1 MTPNAP
7 TTPPAA
13 TRRLSILTILGTRPE
28 LVKLAPFIP
37 LADADPQLQQRVLH
51 TGQHYSVDMDAVF
64 FEELALRPP
73 DVTLQVGSQSHAAQ
87 TAAIL
92 VGVEAALL
100 SHPPD
105 VVVVLG
111 DTNSTLGGAL
121 AAAKLG
127 IPIVHIEAGCRS
139 FLRAMPEEINR
150 VVTDHCA
157 SLLLCPNAQAQAQ
170 LQAEGIASDS
180 IVVVGSTSIDAARS
194 MQARAQGRPIIEQV
208 CSALGLGPT
217 AASNLLT
224 CTVHRA
230 ENTTPEVL
238 PGLIAG
244 LEALAVHYPI
254 AWPVHPRTRKV
265 MQQLGLVPSSRIHL
279 LPPVGYLDML
289 ALLQASRALCTDS
302 GGLQEEAYALGTPV
316 LVLRNETEWSYLVDA
331 GCAALCGN
339 TAHDIPS
346 RALPLLTAPEN
357 ARMRAA
363 AKTLTTQLADGGAAA
378 RILAAI
384 KRRFLP

>member
-1 MTPNAP
+1 MT
-7 TTPPAA
+7 TTPPTV

-139 FLRAMPEEINR
+139 FLRTMPEEINR

-170 LQAEGIASDS
+170 LQAEGIAGDS

-194 MQARAQGRPIIEQV
+194 MQARAQGRPIVEQV
-208 CSALGLGPT
+208 GSALGLGGSDDVKGYGGFS
-217 AASNLLT
+217 A
-224 CTVHRA
+224 RF
-230 ENTTPEVL
+230 VL
-238 PGLIAG
+238 PERLAFASGVRTNRGQFVSVFSGIAG
-244 LEALAVHYPI
+244 LRRNRRHGGESVATMAKNP
-254 AWPVHPRTRKV
+254 W
-265 MQQLGLVPSSRIHL
+265 
-279 LPPVGYLDML
+279 
-289 ALLQASRALCTDS
+289 S
-302 GGLQEEAYALGTPV
+302 GGVTKIRGL
-316 LVLRNETEWSYLVDA
+316 
-331 GCAALCGN
+331 
-339 TAHDIPS
+339 
-346 RALPLLTAPEN
+346 
-357 ARMRAA
+357 
-363 AKTLTTQLADGGAAA
+363 
-378 RILAAI
+378 
-384 KRRFLP
+384 